1 MSSPALQALDLDA
14 LPPAVREAF
23 LAMQAEVAGLRAQTE
38 RQDYLIAELRHALYG
53 KRSEQLDPDDRQLA
67 FEDLE
72 TAVAEA
78 EAARDAIATCNANGT
93 TRRPAAKRNLGHL
106 PDHLPRI
113 EEVIEPGHRVCSC
126 GCADMVKI
134 GEDRSE
140 RLDIIPTRLQVIV
153 TIRPRYAC
161 RRCDGGVLQ
170 AATPARLIEG
180 GLPTEGTLAHVV
192 VSKYADHLPLYRQ
205 SQIYAR
211 GGVDLDRSTLATWC
225 GKVGFHLAP
234 VVDRMLVHLKRST
247 RLFMDETRAPVLDP
261 GAGKTKTGYLWA
273 LTRDD
278 RGWGG
283 GDPPAVVFTYAPGRS
298 GSHAMD
304 ILRGFDGILQVDGY
318 AGYDALAEPRR
329 VGGKPLT
336 LAYCWAH
343 ARRKLHDIY
352 QKDGSEIA
360 AEGLRRI
367 AQIYKIE
374 ASIRGRVPEERL
386 AARQEQSAPL
396 VADFRRWL
404 THQRARISAKSRL
417 GEKLGYIHRHW
428 DGLQIFLTDGR
439 VEMDTN
445 PVENTI
451 RPITLNRKNA
461 LFAGH
466 DEGGHTWAR
475 MASLIETCK
484 LNGIDPYAYLRR
496 TLEAIA
502 NGHTK
507 SKIDDLMPWAFAKR
521 SSC

>member
-1 MSSPALQALDLDA
+1 
-14 LPPAVREAF
+14 
-23 LAMQAEVAGLRAQTE
+23 MQAEVAGLRAQTE

-53 KRSEQLDPDDRQLA
+53 KRSEQLNPDDRQLA

-78 EAARDAIATCNANGT
+78 EAAREAVTVRNADGT
-93 TRRPAAKRNLGHL
+93 QRRPAAKRNLGHL

-113 EEVIEPGHRVCSC
+113 EQVIEPAQKVCPC
-126 GCADMVKI
+126 GCTDMVKI
-134 GEDRSE
+134 GEDRAE
-140 RLDIIPTRLQVIV
+140 RLDIIPARFQVIV
-153 TIRPRYAC
+153 TVRPRYAC
-161 RRCDGGVLQ
+161 RRCDAGVCQ
-170 AATPARLIEG
+170 AETPHWLIEG
-180 GLPTEGTLAHVV
+180 GLPTEGTLAHVA

-205 SQIYAR
+205 CQIYGR
-211 GGVDLDRSTLATWC
+211 GGVDLDRSTLASWC
-225 GKVGFHLAP
+225 GTAAYHLAP
-234 VVDRMLVHLKRST
+234 VVDRMLVHLKRSS

-283 GDPPAVVFTYAPGRS
+283 EDPPAVVFTYAPGRH

-318 AGYDALAEPRR
+318 TGYDALAGPKR
-329 VGGKPLT
+329 VNGKPVT

-343 ARRKLHDIY
+343 ARRKLNDIY

-367 AQIYKIE
+367 AQIYKVE
-374 ASIRGRVPEERL
+374 AGIRGRTPEERL

-396 VADFRRWL
+396 VADFRLWL
-404 THQRARISAKSRL
+404 TKQRSVILENDLPDHFLILMTSTKSRL
-417 GEKLGYIHRHW
+417 GEKLAYIHRHW

-466 DEGGHTWAR
+466 DEGGRTWAR
-475 MASLIETCK
+475 MASLMETCK
-484 LNGIDPYAYLRR
+484 LNAVDPYAYLRT
-496 TLEAIA
+496 TLTAIA
-502 NGHTK
+502 NRHPA
-507 SKIDDLMPWAFAKR
+507 SRIDDLMPWAFQKQ
-521 SSC
+521 SS

>member
-1 MSSPALQALDLDA
+1 MSAPASQALDLDA
-14 LPPAVREAF
+14 LPPAVRGAF
-23 LAMQAEVAGLRAQTE
+23 LAIQAEVAGLRAQTE
-38 RQDYLIAELRHALYG
+38 RQEYLIAELRHALFG
-53 KRSEQLDPDDRQLA
+53 KRSEQLDADERQLA

-78 EAARDAIATCNANGT
+78 EAVRDALAAPNADGSPK
-93 TRRPAAKRNLGHL
+93 RPAAKRNLGHL

-113 EEVIEPGHRVCSC
+113 ERVIEPEQKVCPC
-126 GCADMVKI
+126 GCTDMVKI

-140 RLDIIPTRLQVIV
+140 RLDVIPARFQVIV
-153 TIRPRYAC
+153 TVRPKYAC
-161 RRCDGGVLQ
+161 RRCDAGVLQ
-170 AATPARLIEG
+170 AETPHWLIEG
-180 GLPTEGTLAHVV
+180 GLPTEGTLAHVA

-205 SQIYAR
+205 CQIYRR
-211 GGVDLDRSTLATWC
+211 GGVDLDRSTLARWC
-225 GKVGFHLAP
+225 GTAAYHLAP
-234 VVDRMLVHLKRST
+234 VVDRMLVHLKRSS
-247 RLFMDETRAPVLDP
+247 RLSMDETRAPVLDP

-278 RGWGG
+278 RGWNGA
-283 GDPPAVVFTYAPGRS
+283 DPPAVVFTYAPGRN

-304 ILRGFDGILQVDGY
+304 ILRGFEGILQVDGY
-318 AGYDALAEPRR
+318 TGYDALAEPRR
-329 VGGKPLT
+329 VGGKPLM

-367 AQIYKIE
+367 AQLYKIE
-374 ASIRGRVPEERL
+374 ASIRGRAPEERL
-386 AARQEQSAPL
+386 AVRQAQSAPL
-396 VADFRRWL
+396 VADFRLWL
-404 THQRARISAKSRL
+404 THQRSRISAKSRL

-428 DGLQIFLTDGR
+428 DGLQIFLADGQ

-484 LNGIDPYAYLRR
+484 LNAVDPYAYLRE
-496 TLEAIA
+496 TLTAIA
-502 NGHTK
+502 NHHPA
-507 SKIDDLMPWAFAKR
+507 SRIDYLMPWAFLKP
-521 SSC
+521 SS